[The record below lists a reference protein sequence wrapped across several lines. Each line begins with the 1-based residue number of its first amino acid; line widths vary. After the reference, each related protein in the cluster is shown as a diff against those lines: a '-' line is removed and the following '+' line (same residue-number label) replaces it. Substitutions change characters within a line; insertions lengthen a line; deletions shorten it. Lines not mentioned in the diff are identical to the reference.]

1 MGRDTARRVIPL
13 FRPYRGR
20 VAAVV
25 GLIVLTSTIGIV
37 NPLLIQAVFNKALFG
52 PGGLNLELLYI
63 LVGVMAVVP
72 IVNGAIGILQ
82 TYETTMVGQHVMR
95 DLRDQLYSHL
105 ETLSLAFFT
114 GTKTGEIQSRLA
126 NDVGGV
132 QTVVTTTASTIL
144 ANVVIF
150 ISTIVAMIILS
161 WQLTIVAVITVPAF
175 FWLTKAVGDRRRRV
189 SRSTQESLAA
199 MSAISEETLSVSGV
213 LLAKVFGNQ
222 GRDIGRYRRE
232 NQRLADLEVRQQMIG
247 QGFYAVVQSF
257 LSITPAAVYLVA
269 GLLLANGQPIS
280 AGTIVAFTTLQTRLY
295 FPIGQLLQVSVELRS
310 SLALFDRIFEYLD
323 LKPDITDA
331 PDAVDLPSADGG
343 GRVALRDV
351 YFRYSGVPE
360 DALRGVSFEADPG
373 QLVALVGPSGAGK
386 TTISYLIPRLY
397 DVTGGAIEIDG
408 TDVRRARQASLAA
421 AIGFVTQESYLFHDT
436 ILANLQYGRPSASQA
451 EIEEAARA
459 AYIHDR
465 IMDFPD
471 GYDTVVGERGYRLS
485 GGEKQRLAIARVL
498 LHDPRI
504 LILDEATSALDT
516 ASEREVQ
523 KALDALMGSRT
534 TIAIAHRLSTIVN
547 ADVINVIDGGQVV
560 ESGSHR
566 DLLRQ
571 HGLYAVAVQRAVR
584 GRPGAVVLRR
594 RRRHGRRQRAE
605 TRNTAG
611 LTAMTEGLDLHL
623 GVDKGAGFVG
633 RALETALRE
642 AIRSGRLHPGARLP
656 GSRSLA
662 ADLGISRGTV
672 VQAYAQLIAEGW
684 LTGTTGSG
692 TRVADLPGPAP
703 AGAAGRR
710 RAPGRTP
717 RRRRRGSRSTCGP
730 DAQTSVHSPER
741 TGLRASAAPCPPHRT
756 RTWTTPSPPAC
767 RCCAPRWPT
776 T

>member
-37 NPLLIQAVFNKALFG
+37 NPLLIQAVFNKALFV
-52 PGGLNLELLYI
+52 PGGPDLDLLYI
-63 LVGVMAVVP
+63 LVGIMAVVP

-150 ISTIVAMIILS
+150 VSTIVAMIILS

-175 FWLTKAVGDRRRRV
+175 FYLTKAVGDRRRRV
-189 SRSTQESLAA
+189 SRSTQEALAA

-257 LSITPAAVYLVA
+257 LSITPAAVYLIA

-343 GRVALRDV
+343 GHVALRDV
-351 YFRYSGVPE
+351 HFRYSGVSE
-360 DALRGVSFEADPG
+360 DALRGISFEADPG

-408 TDVRRARQASLAA
+408 VDVRRARQASLAA
-421 AIGFVTQESYLFHDT
+421 VIGFVTQESYLFHDT
-436 ILANLQYGRPSASQA
+436 ILANLHYGRPSASQA

-465 IMDFPD
+465 IMEFPE

-547 ADVINVIDGGQVV
+547 ADVINVIDGGRVV

-566 DLLRQ
+566 DLLRRR
-571 HGLYAVAVQRAVR
+571 GLYASLYNEQFEGGRVQWCCDGGDVMEDGSVR
-584 GRPGAVVLRR
+584 
-594 RRRHGRRQRAE
+594 
-605 TRNTAG
+605 
-611 LTAMTEGLDLHL
+611 
-623 GVDKGAGFVG
+623 K
-633 RALETALRE
+633 RE
-642 AIRSGRLHPGARLP
+642 ILP
-656 GSRSLA
+656 A
-662 ADLGISRGTV
+662 
-672 VQAYAQLIAEGW
+672 
-684 LTGTTGSG
+684 
-692 TRVADLPGPAP
+692 
-703 AGAAGRR
+703 
-710 RAPGRTP
+710 
-717 RRRRRGSRSTCGP
+717 
-730 DAQTSVHSPER
+730 
-741 TGLRASAAPCPPHRT
+741 
-756 RTWTTPSPPAC
+756 
-767 RCCAPRWPT
+767 
-776 T
+776 

>member
-25 GLIVLTSTIGIV
+25 GLIVLTSTIGII

-82 TYETTMVGQHVMR
+82 TYETTKVGQHVML

-257 LSITPAAVYLVA
+257 LSITPAAVYLIA
-269 GLLLANGQPIS
+269 GLLTANGQPIS

-351 YFRYSGVPE
+351 YFRYPGVPE
-360 DALRGVSFEADPG
+360 DALRGISFEADPG

-421 AIGFVTQESYLFHDT
+421 TIGFVTQESYLFHDT

-571 HGLYAVAVQRAVR
+571 RGLYASLYNEQFEGGRVQWCCDGGDVMADGSVR
-584 GRPGAVVLRR
+584 KR
-594 RRRHGRRQRAE
+594 E
-605 TRNTAG
+605 T
-611 LTAMTEGLDLHL
+611 
-623 GVDKGAGFVG
+623 
-633 RALETALRE
+633 
-642 AIRSGRLHPGARLP
+642 
-656 GSRSLA
+656 
-662 ADLGISRGTV
+662 
-672 VQAYAQLIAEGW
+672 Q
-684 LTGTTGSG
+684 
-692 TRVADLPGPAP
+692 PA
-703 AGAAGRR
+703 
-710 RAPGRTP
+710 
-717 RRRRRGSRSTCGP
+717 
-730 DAQTSVHSPER
+730 
-741 TGLRASAAPCPPHRT
+741 
-756 RTWTTPSPPAC
+756 
-767 RCCAPRWPT
+767 
-776 T
+776 

>member
-1 MGRDTARRVIPL
+1 MAPLGGGREAAGRPRGLATLGAIVDGMTSVDPRSGAGRDTARRVIPL

-20 VAAVV
+20 VVV
-25 GLIVLTSTIGIV
+25 VVALIVLTSTIGII
-37 NPLLIQAVFNKALFG
+37 NPLLIRTVFNKALFV
-52 PGGLNLELLYI
+52 PGGPNLELLYI
-63 LVGVMAVVP
+63 LVGIMAAVP

-82 TYETTMVGQHVMR
+82 TYETTKVGQLVMR
-95 DLRDQLYSHL
+95 DLRDRLYSHL

-132 QTVVTTTASTIL
+132 QTVVTTTASSIL

-150 ISTIVAMIILS
+150 VSTIVAMIILS
-161 WQLTIVAVITVPAF
+161 WQLTIVAVVTVPAF
-175 FWLTKAVGDRRRRV
+175 FWLTKTVGDRRRQV
-189 SRSTQESLAA
+189 ARSTQESLAA

-213 LLAKVFGNQ
+213 LLAKVFGSQ
-222 GRDIGRYRRE
+222 ARDTTRYRRE
-232 NQRLADLEVRQQMIG
+232 NERLADLEVRQQMIG
-247 QGFYAVVQSF
+247 QGFYAVVQAF
-257 LSITPAAVYLVA
+257 LSITPAAVYLIS
-269 GLLLANGQPIS
+269 GLLLANGQPIT

-323 LKPDITDA
+323 LKPDIVDA
-331 PDAVDLPSADGG
+331 PDAVDLPTVGTA

-351 YFRYSGVPE
+351 YFRYAGVPD

-397 DVTGGAIEIDG
+397 DVTGGSIQIERG
-408 TDVRRARQASLAA
+408 RRAAGPAGLA
-421 AIGFVTQESYLFHDT
+421 GHRHRVRDPGELPVPRHDPGQPGVRPARR
-436 ILANLQYGRPSASQA
+436 LARRDRGGGPG
-451 EIEEAARA
+451 

-465 IMDFPD
+465 IMQFPD

-547 ADVINVIDGGQVV
+547 ADVINVIDGGQLV

-566 DLLRQ
+566 DLLREG
-571 HGLYAVAVQRAVR
+571 GLYAELYNEQFEGGRVQWCCEGGDVMADGSVR
-584 GRPGAVVLRR
+584 KW
-594 RRRHGRRQRAE
+594 E
-605 TRNTAG
+605 T
-611 LTAMTEGLDLHL
+611 
-623 GVDKGAGFVG
+623 
-633 RALETALRE
+633 
-642 AIRSGRLHPGARLP
+642 LP
-656 GSRSLA
+656 A
-662 ADLGISRGTV
+662 
-672 VQAYAQLIAEGW
+672 
-684 LTGTTGSG
+684 
-692 TRVADLPGPAP
+692 
-703 AGAAGRR
+703 
-710 RAPGRTP
+710 
-717 RRRRRGSRSTCGP
+717 
-730 DAQTSVHSPER
+730 
-741 TGLRASAAPCPPHRT
+741 
-756 RTWTTPSPPAC
+756 
-767 RCCAPRWPT
+767 
-776 T
+776 

>member
-1 MGRDTARRVIPL
+1 MLTDAPARTGRNTARRIVTL
-13 FRPYRGR
+13 FRPYRLQ

-25 GLIVLTSTIGIV
+25 GLIVVTSTIGIA
-37 NPLLIQAVFNKALFG
+37 NPLLIQAVFNHALFV
-52 PGGLNLELLYI
+52 PGGPRLHLLYI
-63 LVGVMAVVP
+63 LVGIMAAVP

-82 TYETTMVGQHVMR
+82 TYETTRVGQLVMR
-95 DLRDQLYSHL
+95 DLRDRLYAHL
-105 ETLSLAFFT
+105 QTLSLAFFT

-144 ANVVIF
+144 ANVVTF
-150 ISTIVAMIILS
+150 VSSIVAMIIIS

-175 FWLTKAVGDRRRRV
+175 FWLTKTVGDRRRRV

-213 LLAKVFGNQ
+213 LLANGN
-222 GRDIGRYRRE
+222 
-232 NQRLADLEVRQQMIG
+232 A
-247 QGFYAVVQSF
+247 
-257 LSITPAAVYLVA
+257 
-269 GLLLANGQPIS
+269 IS
-280 AGTIVAFTTLQTRLY
+280 AGTVVAFTTLQTRLY

-323 LKPDITDA
+323 VQPDITDA
-331 PDAVDLPSADGG
+331 PDAVDLPKKGTG

-351 YFRYSGVPE
+351 HFHYPGTGE
-360 DALRGVSFEADPG
+360 NALAGVSFEAGPG
-373 QLVALVGPSGAGK
+373 QLLALVGPSGAGK

-408 TDVRRARQASLAA
+408 FDVRQVRQASLAA

-436 ILANLQYGRPSASQA
+436 ILANLRYGRPGATQS
-451 EIEEAARA
+451 EIEEAAQA

-465 IMDFPD
+465 ITEFPD

-498 LHDPRI
+498 LHDPHI

-547 ADVINVIDGGQVV
+547 ADVINVIDAGHVT

-571 HGLYAVAVQRAVR
+571 GGLYAMLYNEQFEGGKVQWCCEGGDVMADGSVR
-584 GRPGAVVLRR
+584 KW
-594 RRRHGRRQRAE
+594 E
-605 TRNTAG
+605 
-611 LTAMTEGLDLHL
+611 
-623 GVDKGAGFVG
+623 
-633 RALETALRE
+633 AL
-642 AIRSGRLHPGARLP
+642 
-656 GSRSLA
+656 
-662 ADLGISRGTV
+662 
-672 VQAYAQLIAEGW
+672 
-684 LTGTTGSG
+684 
-692 TRVADLPGPAP
+692 PA
-703 AGAAGRR
+703 
-710 RAPGRTP
+710 
-717 RRRRRGSRSTCGP
+717 
-730 DAQTSVHSPER
+730 
-741 TGLRASAAPCPPHRT
+741 
-756 RTWTTPSPPAC
+756 
-767 RCCAPRWPT
+767 
-776 T
+776 